1 MTDTQ
6 SGAGDAPKSPEEIRQ
21 EIDQTRDELGDTVEA
36 LAAKTDVKAQV
47 SDRVETIKQD
57 AATRVDSLK
66 QDAAERIDKAKEA
79 VPDSAGE
86 GAQQVADTVKAKPV
100 PYTAGGAFLA
110 GFLLGWLFGR
120 R

>member
-6 SGAGDAPKSPEEIRQ
+6 SGTGDAPRSPEEIRQ
-21 EIDQTRDELGDTVEA
+21 EIDQTREELGDTVEA

-47 SDRVETIKQD
+47 SGRVEAIKQD
-57 AATRVDSLK
+57 AASRVETLK
-66 QDAAERIDKAKEA
+66 QDAAERVDKAKEA

-100 PYTAGGAFLA
+100 PYTAGGAFVV